1 MATLGNTFDAN
12 NVEPSQPRDPVP
24 PGDYLAQIAWSE
36 FKTTKRGDGQYLEL
50 EFEVLEPEEFAGRK
64 FWDRLNLDN
73 PNAKAVEIAERT
85 LSAICRAAGV
95 MQVEDSEQLHDIP
108 MVVKLDIEGPDEQ
121 GRLNQR
127 VKGYKAAGDAPVGA
141 AAGNA
146 PAQGAAPAQGI
157 ASAQANA
164 NQAAPA
170 QRTTASSGYG
180 QAKGR
185 AAPARGAGA
194 SKPAWA
200 RQ

>member
-1 MATLGNTFDAN
+1 MATLGNQFDAN
-12 NVEPSQPRDPVP
+12 NVEPSTPRDPVP

-36 FKTTKRGDGQYLEL
+36 FKTTKKGDGQYLEL

-95 MQVEDSEQLHDIP
+95 MQVEDSEQLHEIP

-121 GRLNQR
+121 KRVNQR
-127 VKGYKAAGDAPVGA
+127 VKGYKAAGEAPVGA
-141 AAGNA
+141 AGSA
-146 PAQGAAPAQGI
+146 PAQGAAPAQGV
-157 ASAQANA
+157 ASAQASG
-164 NQAAPA
+164 NQAQPA
-170 QRTTASSGYG
+170 QRAAGSGGYG
-180 QAKGR
+180 QVKGR

>member
-85 LSAICRAAGV
+85 LSSICRAAGV

-121 GRLNQR
+121 NRVNQR
-127 VKGYKAAGDAPVGA
+127 VKGYKAAGDVPV
-141 AAGNA
+141 
-146 PAQGAAPAQGI
+146 GAAPAQSAALAQGV
-157 ASAQANA
+157 ASAQANG

-170 QRTTASSGYG
+170 QRASSGYG

-200 RQ
+200 R

>member
-24 PGDYLAQIAWSE
+24 PGDYLAQITWSE

-50 EFEVLEPEEFAGRK
+50 EFEVLEPEEFASRK

-85 LSAICRAAGV
+85 LSSICRAAGV

-108 MVVKLDIEGPDEQ
+108 MVVKLDIEEDEQ
-121 GRLNQR
+121 GRVNQR
-127 VKGYKAAGDAPVGA
+127 VKGYKAAGDAPAGA
-141 AAGNA
+141 GPA

-157 ASAQANA
+157 ASAQANGT
-164 NQAAPA
+164 QVAPA
-170 QRTTASSGYG
+170 QRAASSGGYG

-185 AAPARGAGA
+185 AAAGGA
-194 SKPAWA
+194 SAAKPAWA
-200 RQ
+200 R